1 MSEVNTVVVKRH
13 EEESARRGVFW
24 ERDHQHQLADP
35 EAWPEGEVWIADDEE
50 HTIAKTSGV
59 MGAVRAL
66 RLVIVDEETVTVD
79 PEEIAATDAAR
90 ELAEEAGLDLAD
102 VVPTGADGQVV
113 KSDVEKA
120 IAAAKDSE
128 PQE

>member
-66 RLVIVDEETVTVD
+66 RLVIVDEETVTVE

-90 ELAEEAGLDLAD
+90 ELAAEAGVDLAE

-113 KSDVEKA
+113 KADVEKA
-120 IAAAKDSE
+120 IAAAKESE
-128 PQE
+128 QE